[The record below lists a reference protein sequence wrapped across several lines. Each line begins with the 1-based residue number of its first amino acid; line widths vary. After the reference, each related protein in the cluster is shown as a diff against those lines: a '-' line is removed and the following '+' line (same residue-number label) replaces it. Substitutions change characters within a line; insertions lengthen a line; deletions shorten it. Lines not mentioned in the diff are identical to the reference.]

1 MNKNSSFDE
10 WSFQCL
16 WSMTNFFFK
25 FPIESFVIF
34 QSKRFLVLTV
44 TPVMLFVA
52 LAFAAFIRRA
62 ARFFADPRVVVVVV
76 VVVVA
81 ALDLVVV
88 VVVVSHDAVDELLP
102 VLL

>member
-1 MNKNSSFDE
+1 MNPFFNLLEHFE
-10 WSFQCL
+10 
-16 WSMTNFFFK
+16 MNFFIK
-25 FPIESFVIF
+25 FPIETFVIF

-44 TPVMLFVA
+44 TPVVLFVA

-62 ARFFADPRVVVVVV
+62 ARFFADPRVVVVVVV

-102 VLL
+102 VLLQL

>member
-1 MNKNSSFDE
+1 
-10 WSFQCL
+10 
-16 WSMTNFFFK
+16 MTNFFFK

-62 ARFFADPRVVVVVV
+62 ARFFADPHVVVVVV
-76 VVVVA
+76 VVVIVVVTA
-81 ALDLVVV
+81 FDLVVV

-102 VLL
+102 VLLQL